1 MKKII
6 ALAFFVLDM
15 TSMNAQEKKTEQK
28 PQIVEASCGQCKFG
42 MKDKKGCDLAAVVD
56 DKPYFVEGTTLND
69 HGDAHAADGFCSAV
83 RKAEVIGELK
93 DNKFVVT
100 SFKLL
105 PNK

>member
-1 MKKII
+1 
-6 ALAFFVLDM
+6 
-15 TSMNAQEKKTEQK
+15 
-28 PQIVEASCGQCKFG
+28 
-42 MKDKKGCDLAAVVD
+42 
-56 DKPYFVEGTTLND
+56 VEGTTLND

-83 RKAEVIGELK
+83 RKAEVVGELK